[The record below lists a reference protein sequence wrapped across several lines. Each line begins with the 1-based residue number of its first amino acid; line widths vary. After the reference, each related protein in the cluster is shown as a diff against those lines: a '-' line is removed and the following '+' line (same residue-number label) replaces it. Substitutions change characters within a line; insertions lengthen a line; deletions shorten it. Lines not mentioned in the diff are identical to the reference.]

1 MYDVVCLFSGSS
13 IKFLFFF
20 RRERYRDL
28 LKAADTITSMQDST
42 KALIEQVHSINVNC
56 KSLNEQQLLGFKT
69 EIDSAGEMKNRIAN
83 KQLNNYFST
92 MIQIKLLTSLPEMI
106 WSQIDRE
113 HYYAA
118 TELFIFS
125 RHISTGLQLDSSNPL
140 MQKLPIA
147 KKQWEILKPFHT
159 TIKQHILSALEREN
173 LGSELTADCLLALLQ
188 LDRCSLENAL
198 KMFLNLRSAAFLNCL
213 TTEGGRVKERILV
226 SLRVL
231 NESLDMVSKCFM
243 GE

>member
-1 MYDVVCLFSGSS
+1 
-13 IKFLFFF
+13 
-20 RRERYRDL
+20 
-28 LKAADTITSMQDST
+28 MQDST

-69 EIDSAGEMKNRIAN
+69 EIDSTGEMKNRIAN